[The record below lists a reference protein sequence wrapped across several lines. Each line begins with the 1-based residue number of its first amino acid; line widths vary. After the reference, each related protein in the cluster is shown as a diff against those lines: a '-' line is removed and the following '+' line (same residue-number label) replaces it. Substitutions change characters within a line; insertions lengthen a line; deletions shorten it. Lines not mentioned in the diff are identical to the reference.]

1 MKRFRVDDIVIHK
14 DYPDIKGKI
23 AAKAHSQGVLLV
35 VWERQRSSFFG
46 DKLEWTSRHIP
57 SALLHVS

>member
-1 MKRFRVDDIVIHK
+1 MKRFWVDDIVIHK
-14 DYPDIKGKI
+14 DYPDIKGRI

-35 VWERQRSSFFG
+35 VWQRPRPSFFG